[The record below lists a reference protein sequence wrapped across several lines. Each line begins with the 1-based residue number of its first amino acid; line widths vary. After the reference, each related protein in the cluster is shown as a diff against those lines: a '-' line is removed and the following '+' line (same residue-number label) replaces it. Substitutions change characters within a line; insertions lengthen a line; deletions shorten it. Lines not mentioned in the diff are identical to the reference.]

1 MTDLEQNFLDML
13 AALRDEKNRQ
23 ISEYQKQAWKMS
35 QRAYQAEQE
44 RDALQKRVDGALQSL
59 SFFCSIADKV
69 EQVKLALYGIP
80 TVLGA
85 IEILKGESDV

>member
-1 MTDLEQNFLDML
+1 MSELEQDYKAIL
-13 AALRDEKNRQ
+13 AALRDEKNQQ
-23 ISEYQKQAWKMS
+23 ISEYQAQAWKMS
-35 QRAYQAEQE
+35 QRAFEAEQE

-85 IEILKGESDV
+85 IEILKG